1 MHDEAIKG
9 LTRAEVA
16 VRLAR
21 DGPNAVPRPR
31 RPSRLRAL
39 AAQLTHF
46 FALLLWAAGI
56 LALVAG
62 MPQLGIAI
70 FVVVV
75 LNGAFAYAQEARAE
89 HAAERLRDLLP
100 RRSTVRRDGE
110 TVIVDAAE
118 LVVDDVVLLD
128 AGDRVSADLRV
139 VVARGLLIDRS
150 LLTGESVPDAVAI
163 GETVQAGT
171 LVVDGNGS
179 GVVVATGGTTRLGE
193 ITQLTGARRRPV
205 TPLSR
210 ELHRVVR
217 LVAVIAVA
225 VGAGFFAISLMLGR
239 PPRDGFLFAIGVT
252 VALVPEGL
260 LPTITLA
267 LAVGSQ
273 RMATRHAL
281 VRRLEAVETLGSAT
295 VICSDKT
302 GTLTENV
309 MSVVEVW
316 TPAGSARIEGVRYEP
331 SGRFSADQGA
341 RDAVCRLAS
350 LAPASSTGRIGQQA
364 HQWVPIG
371 DPMEAAIDAFWHRT
385 HSSEELS
392 ATTTH
397 PFDANRRSMVVVA
410 RDHGCETVIVKGAP
424 ESVLALVPRCDTA
437 SAQVEALAAKG
448 LRVLAVASGI
458 LPVGVDVEDRE
469 QLERV
474 ELSLAGMLAFE
485 DPIRPAA
492 VGAIARCRLAG
503 VAVLMLTGDHAR
515 TAAAIAR
522 QLGLFVADD
531 RVLDGDALPDDLD
544 ALGALVDRDG
554 AVISR
559 ASPELKL
566 RIALA
571 LQRRGHVVAMT
582 GDGVNDGPAL
592 QAADIGV
599 AMGRG
604 GTDVAREAADLVLL
618 DDDFATIVTAVEYG
632 RATYANIRRF
642 LNYHLTDNV
651 AELTPFVV
659 WALSGGRF
667 PLAIGVL
674 QVLCLDIGT
683 DLLPALAL
691 GAEPLHDH
699 RMPDAIGDQRLLDR
713 ATLRRVF
720 ARYGPV
726 EAVVE
731 MVAFVATFLLLGWRP
746 GAPFPAGRVALQA
759 SGAAFAAVV
768 FGQMATAFACRSTRQ
783 PAWRMPFGTNR
794 YLLAAIAVELALL
807 SIMLGMPP
815 IADLLGQAP
824 PPAAGLAVAALA
836 APAIVAVDAFAKR
849 HRHRTR
855 PTTDRT
861 TDSTMTT

>member
-1 MHDEAIKG
+1 MVEQTSERTLIG
-9 LTRAEVA
+9 LSRAEVA
-16 VRLAR
+16 LRTAR

-46 FALLLWAAGI
+46 FALLLWAAGV
-56 LALVAG
+56 LAMIAG
-62 MPQLGIAI
+62 MPQLGVAI

-100 RRSTVRRDGE
+100 RRATVVRDGE
-110 TVIVDAAE
+110 TQTIDAAE
-118 LVVDDVVLLD
+118 LVVDDVVVLD
-128 AGDRVSADLRV
+128 AGDRVSADLDVR
-139 VVARGLLIDRS
+139 VARGLLIDRS
-150 LLTGESVPDAVAI
+150 LLTGESVPDAVSI

-171 LVVDGNGS
+171 LVVDGSGV

-193 ITQLTGARRRPV
+193 IAQLTSARQRPM
-205 TPLSR
+205 TPLTH

-225 VGAGFFAISLMLGR
+225 VGVGFFAISLVLGR
-239 PPRDGFLFAIGVT
+239 QPRDGFLFAIGVT

-273 RMATRHAL
+273 RMAARHAL

-316 TPAGSARIEGVRYEP
+316 TPAGSAKIEGVRYEP
-331 SGRFSADQGA
+331 SGRFSAAPGA
-341 RDAVCRLAS
+341 RDAVSRLAA
-350 LAPASSTGRIGQQA
+350 LARASSMGRIRHQA
-364 HQWVPIG
+364 EQWVAVG
-371 DPMEAAIDAFWHRT
+371 DPMEAAIDALWHRT
-385 HSSEELS
+385 HSTDELLP
-392 ATTTH
+392 TTTH
-397 PFDANRRSMVVVA
+397 PFDATRRTMVVVA
-410 RDHGCETVIVKGAP
+410 HDHGCDNVIVKGAP
-424 ESVLALVPRCDTA
+424 EAVLALVPHCDA
-437 SAQVEALAAKG
+437 AAAEVEALAARG
-448 LRVLAVASGI
+448 LRVLAVASGA
-458 LPVGVDVEDRE
+458 LPPGVDVEARDE
-469 QLERV
+469 LEHV
-474 ELSLAGMLAFE
+474 ELSLAGLLAFE

-503 VAVLMLTGDHAR
+503 VSVLMLTGDHAR
-515 TAAAIAR
+515 TAAAVAR
-522 QLGLFVADD
+522 QLGLFVAED

-642 LNYHLTDNV
+642 LTYHLTDNV

-699 RMPDAIGDQRLLDR
+699 RMPAAIGGQHLLDR

-731 MVAFVATFLLLGWRP
+731 MVAFVAVFALLGWRP
-746 GAPFPAGRVALQA
+746 GRPFPTGSIARQA

-783 PAWRMPFGTNR
+783 PAWRMSLSGNR
-794 YLLAAIAVELALL
+794 FLLGAIVIELALL
-807 SIMLGMPP
+807 SMMLGVPP
-815 IADLLGQAP
+815 VAKLLGQAP
-824 PPAAGLAVAALA
+824 PPLGGLAIAGLA
-836 APAIVAVDAFAKR
+836 APVVLLVDAVAKR
-849 HRHRTR
+849 RRR
-855 PTTDRT
+855 DPTVN
-861 TDSTMTT
+861 SQP